1 MRQILLIALMAFTL
15 VGVQLAQ
22 ASPLHSHAQHSLEHT
37 VDCALCHLQ
46 LSDDVLVRHQFS
58 PTFVPNSA
66 PNLATA
72 APFYSVSSPS
82 PYQGRA
88 PPPLFS

>member
-15 VGVQLAQ
+15 AGAQLAQ
-22 ASPLHSHAQHSLEHT
+22 NSPLHNHAQHT

-46 LSDDVLVRHQFS
+46 LGDDVLVRYQ
-58 PTFVPNSA
+58 FVPAFA
-66 PNLATA
+66 PNGAPAELAP
-72 APFYSVSSPS
+72 APFHSLSSPS